1 MVSLQVVIQVSGAP
15 MLNAWKDRPYR
26 RRVTSRL
33 VGDDALR
40 RAFCSGDRAFEESLR
55 RSGIALLAEVS
66 VDDLAIL
73 IDCSIAVGPS
83 AIEAA
88 VHLVYSRLPAGGER
102 GQPAR
107 NCPLF
112 TLPQGMQLKVSP
124 FR

>member
-1 MVSLQVVIQVSGAP
+1 
-15 MLNAWKDRPYR
+15 MLDAWKDRPYC

-88 VHLVYSRLPAGGER
+88 VHLVYSPLVAYPPA
-102 GQPAR
+102 
-107 NCPLF
+107 
-112 TLPQGMQLKVSP
+112 VSVGSLREIALCSHFHRECSSRSAP
-124 FR
+124 FVELTG

>member
-1 MVSLQVVIQVSGAP
+1 
-15 MLNAWKDRPYR
+15 MLNAWKDRPYC

-83 AIEAA
+83 ALEAA
-88 VHLVYSRLPAGGER
+88 IHLVYSRLPAGGER

-107 NCPLF
+107 KAVRIAGPSGRWCF
-112 TLPQGMQLKVSP
+112 G
-124 FR
+124 